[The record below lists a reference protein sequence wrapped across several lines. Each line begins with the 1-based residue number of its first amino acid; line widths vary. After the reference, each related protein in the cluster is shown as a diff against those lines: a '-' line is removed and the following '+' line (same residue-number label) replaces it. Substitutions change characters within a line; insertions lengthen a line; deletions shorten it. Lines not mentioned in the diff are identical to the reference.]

1 MKRISRRNFL
11 SNSLGAATALG
22 ALSAPA
28 IGLGLASPTEQIGVA
43 VIGLKNMGGEHLRN
57 LVARPKLARVV
68 RLCDVDASVLQPRA
82 QVVKEGTGQTPALGE
97 DFRRVLDDASVNAVV
112 VATPHHWHV
121 PIALQALVAGKD
133 VYLEKPASHVFE
145 EGRLLADAA
154 KKYKRVFQHGTQTR
168 SSPVTTRAREVLA
181 SGILGDIRMSKAWNV
196 QKRRFLHPRPDSEAP
211 PGVNYD
217 MWLGPAPARPFN
229 ENRFHITW
237 RQFRDYG
244 NGDIGDDGVHDI
256 DIARWFLGVSTHPVR
271 ITAHGSRVL
280 AAGVTDY
287 PDNMS
292 VAYQYDDG
300 RVVLYEDRMFTP
312 YGLHGY
318 DSGNAFYGT
327 EGYMIFSR
335 REYFQVY
342 LGRNEEKG
350 PDMKEAS
357 PRTMRHME
365 NFLDGVRTRKETI
378 ASAREA
384 HLTCGL
390 VHLGEVALRVGR
402 VLHFDPKNER
412 VLNDPEAQQLLSK
425 EYRKPWGLPPSAG
438 S

>member
-1 MKRISRRNFL
+1 MIGMGGRARGFVDHLKRHRN
-11 SNSLGAATALG
+11 
-22 ALSAPA
+22 
-28 IGLGLASPTEQIGVA
+28 VA
-43 VIGLKNMGGEHLRN
+43 VTA
-57 LVARPKLARVV
+57 V
-68 RLCDVDASVLQPRA
+68 CDVDETRA
-82 QVVKEGTGQTPALGE
+82 GRGAETYEEALGRKPKTFN

-244 NGDIGDDGVHDI
+244 NGDIGDDGVH
-256 DIARWFLGVSTHPVR
+256 PVR

-390 VHLGEVALRVGR
+390 VHLGEVAFRVGR